1 MDDGHC
7 LPIDPSIS
15 RRSLI
20 QYLGACALATVT
32 FGVGARAQAGNLRV
46 THFGGPYQ
54 ILRDLVGRP
63 FAAEG
68 LGTVSYEAEFSSSAL
83 AKLQAQVNDPP
94 FDIAMLPR
102 AVALRASNAGLTA
115 TISAQDIPNL
125 SSAVDGTLYQGIG
138 VAFIMDG
145 VDLMY
150 NKAKVSAP
158 VKSWPDLWRPEFAG
172 KLALP
177 AFGTAL
183 PVNVVIAVTR
193 AFGGNEHD
201 DKAVDDAFRRL
212 RELKSSVRAF
222 VSDPN
227 QATQLIERG
236 EIIAAP
242 QFSIRIAN
250 AMKANAEIDRA
261 TPFGL
266 VQVLPYDLVIAK
278 NSSNLELAK
287 KYINF
292 VISER
297 IQSNVASALLATP
310 VARHASLAP
319 ETERFIIKDSRT
331 FFQVDE
337 PFVASKTAGWLTR
350 WQREIQ
356 S

>member
-1 MDDGHC
+1 MK
-7 LPIDPSIS
+7 PRVDPSFS

-20 QYLGACALATVT
+20 QHLGACAIATVP
-32 FGVGARAQAGNLRV
+32 FGVGARAQTGNLTV
-46 THFGGPYQ
+46 THYGGPYQ

-68 LGTVSYEAEFSSSAL
+68 LGTVTYETEFSSPAL

-102 AVALRASNAGLTA
+102 AVALRAGTAGLTA
-115 TISAQDIPNL
+115 TISAKDIPNL
-125 SSAVDGTLYQGIG
+125 SSSVEGTFYQGIG
-138 VAFIMDG
+138 VAFIMDA

-150 NKAKVSAP
+150 NKAKVSTP

-177 AFGTAL
+177 AFSSAL
-183 PVNVVIAVTR
+183 PVNVVVAVTR

-201 DKAVDDAFRRL
+201 DKAVDEAFRRL

-222 VSDPN
+222 FSDPN
-227 QATQLIERG
+227 QATQMIDRG

-250 AMKANAEIDRA
+250 AMKANPEIDRA
-261 TPFGL
+261 KPLGL

-278 NSSNLELAK
+278 NSSNLEVAK

-292 VISER
+292 AISER
-297 IQSNVASALLATP
+297 VQSNVANALLATP
-310 VARHASLAP
+310 VARHASFAP
-319 ETERFIIKDSRT
+319 EAERFIIKDSQT
-331 FFQVDE
+331 FFYVDE
-337 PFVASKTAGWLTR
+337 AFVASKTAVWLTR